1 MSGLL
6 KELLRKRHPK
16 SVSEMPPQ
24 PHDVD
29 NSPIIEPAT
38 GEKKTE
44 LERACAEYLENPDK
58 TAVRDFLDFTSNMIG
73 LIGRVRVEIKA
84 GNVISYFSDIK
95 DQETQTSMVF
105 HAKETGN
112 AEITAATI
120 TSRHPDT
127 NILETLAIV
136 SFPLHSKSYDE
147 CQWTMTSIDT
157 PLTPSLPKS
166 YITNREEKRSPIIG
180 TRDLNS
186 IEVKGFAQRVFEVYQ
201 RQGQQA
207 QSPTSQN

>member
-1 MSGLL
+1 MPIAESFN
-6 KELLRKRHPK
+6 RFRRPK
-16 SVSEMPPQ
+16 VT
-24 PHDVD
+24 
-29 NSPIIEPAT
+29 SPNEIGVAPDISPLIEPAQ
-38 GEKKTE
+38 GEEKERLLTE
-44 LERACAEYLENPDK
+44 CKEYLQNPSRI
-58 TAVRDFLDFTSNMIG
+58 TASDFLEFTQNMIS
-73 LIGRVRVEIKA
+73 LIGGVRTRV
-84 GNVISYFSDIK
+84 NNMSISCFSDIFEDK
-95 DQETQTSMVF
+95 ETQASMVF
-105 HAKETGN
+105 NTTRTDDANITTAK
-112 AEITAATI
+112 I

-136 SFPLHSKSYDE
+136 SFPLNSGNYVE

-166 YITNREEKRSPIIG
+166 YITGKEEKRLPIIG

-186 IEVKGFAQRVFEVYQ
+186 IEAKGFAQRVFEVYQ